1 MALIEIIQPLLALK
15 FQFSDM
21 SIMYMKNKGSN
32 LSTLEGPLSIMKS
45 CKILELDLLFVN
57 TCFGHMMY
65 KVCY

>member
-1 MALIEIIQPLLALK
+1 VALIEIIQPLLALK
-15 FQFSDM
+15 FQFSDT
-21 SIMYMKNKGSN
+21 SIMYMKDERSN
-32 LSTLEGPLSIMKS
+32 LNTLEGPLSTMKS